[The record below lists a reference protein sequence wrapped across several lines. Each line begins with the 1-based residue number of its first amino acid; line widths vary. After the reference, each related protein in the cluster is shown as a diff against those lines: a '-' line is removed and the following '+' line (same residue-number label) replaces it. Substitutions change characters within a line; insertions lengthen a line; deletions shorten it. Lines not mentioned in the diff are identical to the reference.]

1 VALGAPGTLRVVSQP
16 DLFVVCKN
24 CGSEVSPYVTECPYC
39 GQRVRK
45 RAPKI
50 DRSTG
55 EPQTKRRRRA
65 KKLPRL
71 RAEEIA
77 GIAPETRPYA
87 TLALIVVCVLAA
99 LVHAADATRDLGY
112 LFVSD
117 LVQDD
122 IWRWFVTP
130 FLHGDQL
137 GYAFVALVAVGIFGT
152 LLERRF
158 GRVAVVLIFILAGAA
173 GSALSVL
180 LETPPLLEDTPLW
193 PVWGANGAALGL
205 LCAWLVDDRLA
216 ARRGEDRENDLLGVY
231 IIAAVLVLLSLTTEA
246 ANIAAA
252 VGGALVGSFVGLLL
266 PRFTRSARP

>member
-1 VALGAPGTLRVVSQP
+1 VSQP

-45 RAPKI
+45 RAPKL
-50 DRSTG
+50 DRSSG
-55 EPQTKRRRRA
+55 EPETRRRRRA

-77 GIAPETRPYA
+77 GIAPDTRPYA
-87 TLALIVVCVLAA
+87 TGVLIAICVAIAILFAA
-99 LVHAADATRDLGY
+99 GDADNPIDLGS

-117 LVQDD
+117 RGDD
-122 IWRWFVTP
+122 PVWRWFTTP
-130 FLHGDQL
+130 FFHADQL
-137 GYAFVALVAVGIFGT
+137 GYALVALTAVGIFGT

-158 GRVAVVLIFILAGAA
+158 GAVAVVLTFVLAGAA
-173 GSALSVL
+173 GSALAVT
-180 LETPPLLEDTPLW
+180 LETPPLLSDVPEW
-193 PVWGANGAALGL
+193 NVWGANGAALGL

-216 ARRGEDRENDLLGVY
+216 ARRGDDRENDLLGVY
-231 IIAAVLVLLSLTTEA
+231 VIAAVLVLLSLTTME

-252 VGGALVGSFVGLLL
+252 VGGALAGSVIGLLL
-266 PRFTRSARP
+266 PRIPRSARP

>member
-1 VALGAPGTLRVVSQP
+1 VSQP

-50 DRSTG
+50 DRSSG
-55 EPQTKRRRRA
+55 EPEQKRRRRG

-77 GIAPETRPYA
+77 GIAPDTRPYA
-87 TLALIVVCVLAA
+87 TFGLIAACVVGMV
-99 LVHAADATRDLGY
+99 VYAADPTMDLGY
-112 LFVSD
+112 VTLVRDAPGLSD
-117 LVQDD
+117 DQV
-122 IWRWFVTP
+122 WRWFITP

-137 GYAFVALVAVGIFGT
+137 GYGFVALVAVGIFGT

-158 GRVAVVLIFILAGAA
+158 GPVAVAATFILAGAA
-173 GSALSVL
+173 GAGLAVFL
-180 LETPPLLEDTPLW
+180 DTPPLLSDPT
-193 PVWGANGAALGL
+193 VWTVIGANGPALGL

-216 ARRGEDRENDLLGVY
+216 ARRGDDRENDLLGVY
-231 IIAAVLVLLSLTTEA
+231 VITAVLVLLSLTTEA
-246 ANIAAA
+246 ANIGAA
-252 VGGALVGSFVGLLL
+252 VGGALTGVLLGLLL
-266 PRFTRSARP
+266 PRLTRAR